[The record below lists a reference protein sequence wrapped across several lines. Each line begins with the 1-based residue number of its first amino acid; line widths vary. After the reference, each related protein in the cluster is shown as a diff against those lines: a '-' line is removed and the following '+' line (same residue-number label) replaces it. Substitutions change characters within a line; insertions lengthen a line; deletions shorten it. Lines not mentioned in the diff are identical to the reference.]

1 MDTDSCWGGCVY
13 TFLTLSSHD
22 CSSLAQHG
30 EDALLPM
37 VLLAYSLK
45 GWLDAIG
52 FSLYFHNTVL
62 FLEPGDMYT
71 ESLTYVAGQYHRHQ
85 MLKQ

>member
-1 MDTDSCWGGCVY
+1 
-13 TFLTLSSHD
+13 
-22 CSSLAQHG
+22 
-30 EDALLPM
+30 M

-52 FSLYFHNTVL
+52 FSLYFHNNVL

-71 ESLTYVAGQYHRHQ
+71 ESLTYVAG
-85 MLKQ
+85 